1 MDKLILFLLI
11 IVLIL
16 CFKNVNVMVKK
27 SDEDVIKVII
37 VLIIVGLIFMCK
49 DDLVEGNENADN
61 VNCDHPSCVEPTL
74 CWTGAGC
81 GADGP
86 GKCKTPNHYCGDS
99 NESDDNKPDDKPD
112 DKKPDDKKPDDKKP
126 DDKKPDDGDKPG
138 GDSGGDSGGSDIEQ
152 GLDFLSGKKR
162 SGVANG
168 ICYQTYYPKSN
179 GDPCQG
185 DITGNNNWKNQTD
198 IDLKTLNTAGVTT
211 LKLYDWDLN
220 KGCGSHKLFLD
231 DLSDKGMQVI
241 VPISQ
246 YFMGKDEGNSL
257 YASDEDWGGKHNK
270 SIYIAKASGAID
282 NLLNELIVNGS
293 YHPAVYAIG
302 FGNEPDLQSDGD
314 WYENFTNIIKIYLNK
329 EKERITNTNSTLPYI
344 VVPLSYG
351 GNTGSALTG
360 GAESLQK
367 KIRGVT
373 NSNFIDNRFVI
384 GINIFSS
391 ANAIEFSNKY
401 KENFMITEFYSGC
414 DMNNGMCREIGGG
427 AANAQQF
434 NSALSYIND
443 KNIPNLKGI
452 FAFLY
457 QPQTMQAGSEKNFG
471 LTKYK
476 DSKYESVGNCV
487 SNNNCPPQGSEVCDR
502 GGRFNALAEFYGGTN
517 ILSDCSM

>member
-1 MDKLILFLLI
+1 MDKLFLFLLI

-16 CFKNVNVMVKK
+16 CFKYVNVMVKK
-27 SDEDVIKVII
+27 PDEDVMKVII
-37 VLIIVGLIFMCK
+37 VLIIISLIFMCK

-61 VNCDHPSCVEPTL
+61 VNCDHPSCVAPTL
-74 CWTGAGC
+74 CWTGAAC

-86 GKCKTPNHYCGDS
+86 SKCKAPNHYCGDS
-99 NESDDNKPDDKPD
+99 DE
-112 DKKPDDKKPDDKKP
+112 
-126 DDKKPDDGDKPG
+126 
-138 GDSGGDSGGSDIEQ
+138 SGGDSGGSDSEQ

-162 SGVANG
+162 SGDVANG
-168 ICYQTYYPKSN
+168 ICYQTYYPKPN

-185 DITGNNNWKNQTD
+185 DITGDNNWKHQTD
-198 IDLKTLNTAGVTT
+198 FDLKTLNTAGVTT

-231 DLSDKGMQVI
+231 DLRKKEMQVI

-246 YFMGKDEGNSL
+246 YFMGKEEGNSL
-257 YASDEDWGGKHNK
+257 YASDKDWGGKHNN
-270 SIYIAKASGAID
+270 SIYIDQVSIAID

-329 EKERITNTNSTLPYI
+329 EKERITNTNSNSILPYI

-351 GNTGSALTG
+351 GNQGSAFTD
-360 GAESLQK
+360 GAKSLQT
-367 KIRGVT
+367 KIKGVT
-373 NSNFIDNRFVI
+373 NNNFINNRFVI

-414 DMNNGMCREIGGG
+414 DMNNGACKEIGGG

-434 NSALSYIND
+434 NSALSYIKG

-476 DSKYESVGNCV
+476 GSKYESVGNCV

-517 ILSDCSM
+517 NFNCSI